1 MKMSKNDG
9 PKDSA
14 SNRHKV
20 DNNQSRSVQTDH
32 SGSEPY
38 YSVPVLQNVISPAPG
53 FTSRLY
59 SVQVMSQ
66 SEMESMDQYMRHQ
79 SSICE
84 SSQCEAAKTENDFN
98 SPCDSTSNVQN
109 NFSNEHSSSDKPVN
123 LAYKSKK
130 KQ

>member
-1 MKMSKNDG
+1 MSKDDG
-9 PKDSA
+9 SKDIKSKTD
-14 SNRHKV
+14 S
-20 DNNQSRSVQTDH
+20 NQSRSVQTDC

-79 SSICE
+79 STICE
-84 SSQCEAAKTENDFN
+84 SQCGAGKTEDYNP
-98 SPCDSTSNVQN
+98 PCDSTSNVQN
-109 NFSNEHSSSDKPVN
+109 NDNFSNEHSRSDKPVN
-123 LAYKSKK
+123 LTYKNKK
-130 KQ
+130 